1 MTSFKDHFG
10 RNVLKAIRLP
20 SELESSINKVIAGKW
35 LLSEIIK
42 KLFDHLVLNL
52 AYPQTNLIE
61 DAKKLAAYIDDR
73 RVPVEKGQRNE
84 IKKQLIE
91 DLKFEE
97 DKILKEDF
105 VEKHM
110 EYEIEKK
117 LKAKIPTWNKIK
129 Y

>member
-1 MTSFKDHFG
+1 M
-10 RNVLKAIRLP
+10 
-20 SELESSINKVIAGKW
+20 
-35 LLSEIIK
+35 LSEIIK

-97 DKILKEDF
+97 EKILKEDF